1 MNNSIRKE
9 LLTHIIECIED
20 RQLTDM
26 DELHYHCF
34 NEDYYIIG
42 YYKASEWLK
51 QHDVDAF
58 EAIGRVIEWEYE
70 AMGETT
76 LKAEDIN
83 SENIVNKYI
92 YALGEEL
99 LNEFNLDD
107 GLLDMLKND
116 LFISTG
122 G

>member
-1 MNNSIRKE
+1 
-9 LLTHIIECIED
+9 
-20 RQLTDM
+20 M

-42 YYKASEWLK
+42 YYQANEWLK
-51 QHDVDAF
+51 QHNVDAF

-70 AMGETT
+70 VLGETT

-83 SENIVNKYI
+83 SENIVNKYV

-99 LNEFNLDD
+99 LNEFDLDVD
-107 GLLDMLKND
+107 LLDMLKND
-116 LFISTG
+116 LFMLTNKG
-122 G
+122 E